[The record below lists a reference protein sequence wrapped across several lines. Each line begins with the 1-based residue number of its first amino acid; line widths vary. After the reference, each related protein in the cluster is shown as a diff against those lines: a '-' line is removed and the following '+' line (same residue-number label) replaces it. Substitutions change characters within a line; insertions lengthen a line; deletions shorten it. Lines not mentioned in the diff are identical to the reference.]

1 LAVGDQTL
9 RRLSALDF
17 QVACFGQGKA
27 IVGEAAARFRR
38 RWPADRAFDAEP
50 AQV

>member
-17 QVACFGQGKA
+17 QVACFGHGTA

-38 RWPADRAFDAEP
+38 RWPVARASDTKP
-50 AQV
+50 TQV